1 MFAVSSKGPAHLV
14 TLYIIS
20 KVHWGTTL
28 TRVSTK
34 VAFLNVETLVI
45 MFAEKIFVDAYKRHV
60 ALLLERSIF
69 IQFTYIYIS
78 TAAVS

>member
-1 MFAVSSKGPAHLV
+1 MFAVSSKGPTHLV
-14 TLYIIS
+14 ALYTVS
-20 KVHWGTTL
+20 KVHRGTIL
-28 TRVSTK
+28 TRVSTR

-45 MFAEKIFVDAYKRHV
+45 MLAEKIFVDAYKRHV

-69 IQFTYIYIS
+69 IHFTYIYIS